1 MRWAAAIATLSLTL
15 GAQGQNERVES
26 LLRAIAEGGFID
38 RELATRELE
47 AGAGVTL
54 VDLESV
60 LRRSDLSL
68 EQRRRLSHA
77 AERRFMLEPRAAMGI
92 SLGPVLDLGLQ
103 ITGTTPGFDA
113 AEKLRAEDIIASIG
127 DLEIREQLDLQVA
140 IISREPGSVVPVRV
154 VRGGELLELELRLGS
169 WSDLGPNAPLN
180 PDTLARCWAYRS
192 RSYAGA
198 AQPPAIPSL
207 GLPPGFGLDRALD
220 GLPPGEPAELVVGG
234 RPRHPPGRAAGL
246 DMNRRLSSSPEDREQ
261 DYLELLT
268 ARLAELNASADSLRA
283 RIAQQA
289 QFRDASRQRG
299 DERHSQEYQ
308 RQIDEHERMLES
320 VLSEIQRVNS
330 ERRRLSEP

>member
-1 MRWAAAIATLSLTL
+1 MRRAAFIAAALLSC
-15 GAQGQNERVES
+15 GAWAQTERVDA
-26 LLRAIAEGGFID
+26 LLLSIAQGGFID

-47 AGAGVTL
+47 SGAGVRL
-54 VDLESV
+54 VDLEGA
-60 LRRSDLSL
+60 LRRADLSL
-68 EQRRRLSHA
+68 EQRRRLYHA

-113 AEKLRAEDIIASIG
+113 AEKLRGEDIIASIG

-154 VRGGELLELELRLGS
+154 VRGGELLELELRLGA

-198 AQPPAIPSL
+198 AQPPAVRSL
-207 GLPPGFGLDRALD
+207 GVPPGFGPDRAAG
-220 GLPPGEPAELVVGG
+220 GLPPEEQADLVMGG
-234 RPRHPPGRAAGL
+234 RPRHPPGQAAGL

-268 ARLAELNASADSLRA
+268 SRIAELNASADSLRA
-283 RIAQQA
+283 RITQQT
-289 QFRDASRQRG
+289 QFRDASQRRG
-299 DERHSQEYQ
+299 DERHTQEYQ

-330 ERRRLSEP
+330 ERRRLGEP